1 MEFPL
6 FRNRFRLPG
15 SVYPKGFSVP
25 LLYHFFLRSVNR
37 SARGT
42 RRRNAAEQASVF
54 FPRRRYAILRGGIN
68 TMNYVYLLRCA
79 DGTLYCGWTTDPE
92 SRVRAHNSGRGA
104 KYTRSRLP
112 VELVYTEAY
121 ENRHQALSREW
132 QLKRLSRKEK
142 LALINCSPA
151 GSPDTVHKR
160 PAASGSQKPSPRPS
174 GTEAEGG

>member
-1 MEFPL
+1 
-6 FRNRFRLPG
+6 
-15 SVYPKGFSVP
+15 
-25 LLYHFFLRSVNR
+25 
-37 SARGT
+37 
-42 RRRNAAEQASVF
+42 
-54 FPRRRYAILRGGIN
+54 
-68 TMNYVYLLRCA
+68 MNYVYLLRCA

-92 SRVRAHNSGRGA
+92 SRVRTHNSGRGA